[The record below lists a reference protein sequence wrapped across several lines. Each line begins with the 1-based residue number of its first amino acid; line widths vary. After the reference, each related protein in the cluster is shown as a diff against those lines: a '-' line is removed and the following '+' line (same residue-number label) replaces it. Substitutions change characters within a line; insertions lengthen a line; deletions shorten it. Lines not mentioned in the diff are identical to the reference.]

1 MPPKERLLKY
11 VAASVIGVI
20 TGTSLLLFFL
30 EVVGLDPVPAN
41 IVSVTISSVPAYL
54 INRYWVWEKK
64 DSHSLKREIVPF
76 WTMAFLGLLL
86 STLMVDYAQ
95 DHTDN
100 SLAILLANLGG
111 FGILWVAKFFVLD
124 KFLFAAT
131 PEEHL
136 EPPPL
141 L

>member
-1 MPPKERLLKY
+1 MPIHDQSYRHYGGGKTVPGR
-11 VAASVIGVI
+11 SWTVI
-20 TGTSLLLFFL
+20 TMAGIKTM
-30 EVVGLDPVPAN
+30 
-41 IVSVTISSVPAYL
+41 I
-54 INRYWVWEKK
+54 R
-64 DSHSLKREIVPF
+64 KR
-76 WTMAFLGLLL
+76 AFLGLLL